1 MQPGYSSYAE
11 LMATHRRRIETV
23 RASAVAAGLGNR
35 PRRGLG
41 TFAAL
46 RRLRPQMVGAVQPGH
61 NAETLFF
68 A

>member
-1 MQPGYSSYAE
+1 MQPGYSSYDQ
-11 LMATHRRRIETV
+11 LMATHRRRIETA

-41 TFAAL
+41 TFGAL
-46 RRLRPQMVGAVQPGH
+46 RRLAPHRPGTVQAGH
-61 NAETLFF
+61 NPETLFF